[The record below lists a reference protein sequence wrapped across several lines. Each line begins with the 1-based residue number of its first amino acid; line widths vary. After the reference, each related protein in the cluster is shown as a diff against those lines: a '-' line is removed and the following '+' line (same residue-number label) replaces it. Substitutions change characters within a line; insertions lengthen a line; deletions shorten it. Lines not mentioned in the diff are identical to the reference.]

1 LAQVRCECC
10 QQDGF
15 DQVAQ
20 FCLEEA
26 LMAALSAE
34 ENREL
39 DPAGGESETKQRH
52 REIMERFKAKASVG

>member
-1 LAQVRCECC
+1 MHCECC
-10 QQDGF
+10 QRDGL

-26 LMAALSAE
+26 LMAALTAE

-39 DPAGGESETKQRH
+39 DPAGGLSETKQRH
-52 REIMERFKAKASVG
+52 REIMERFKTKAG